1 MPNTVRTLIPYDN
14 SGSYSGI
21 WMEKKK
27 EGKYWNIWLFST
39 QNKGILKCYGI
50 LYDGICICGVHDSC
64 SHFI

>member
-1 MPNTVRTLIPYDN
+1 
-14 SGSYSGI
+14 
-21 WMEKKK
+21 MEKKK